1 MSTNCKRVVQ
11 IEMRFV
17 SSVFYV
23 IISIDNII
31 AISELLAAVAW
42 LSNCARKNSRDS
54 IWAAYHKQL
63 VAHLSLAGVPS
74 PVMATISR
82 RLMECGIA
90 AQAAVSGTPSTEVVC
105 ISEEDKDIVE
115 YIAGFAAHRI
125 RQKAFR
131 LKCSGDKTTTLEL
144 VSALIRPAGESTS
157 ALVNCQQRG
166 GLLSVHGNILQI
178 FNALEL
184 MFRQSTNSTITRQID
199 LQNLVQTAVNDASL
213 LTLYNGCVSDVSAT
227 SLRKDDMFKELTLI
241 YFMVRVNVFCR
252 QTMEQFRQTHR
263 MCR

>member
-1 MSTNCKRVVQ
+1 M
-11 IEMRFV
+11 

-42 LSNCARKNSRDS
+42 LSKCARKNSRDS

-90 AQAAVSGTPSTEVVC
+90 AQAAVSRTPSTEVVC

-157 ALVNCQQRG
+157 ALVNCQQHG

-184 MFRQSTNSTITRQID
+184 MFRQSTNSTIPSNKTNRFTGSST
-199 LQNLVQTAVNDASL
+199 NS
-213 LTLYNGCVSDVSAT
+213 S
-227 SLRKDDMFKELTLI
+227 
-241 YFMVRVNVFCR
+241 
-252 QTMEQFRQTHR
+252 
-263 MCR
+263 